1 MVFCRP
7 DLVADLFDDVDD
19 LEKALY
25 DLEKALFEFEFE
37 FEFEKDD
44 KEDIPD
50 EVTDEDIVIPSDF
63 CDLKCTKIYKPV
75 CGTDGKTYTNECL
88 LEQEK
93 CVKRLFVEVAKSG
106 PCDVV
111 DEETEQTTEIPE
123 IILDDKESDIPEEI
137 TGIKI

>member
-50 EVTDEDIVIPSDF
+50 EVTDEDIVIPSYF

-75 CGTDGKTYTNECL
+75 CGTDGRTYTNECL

>member
-1 MVFCRP
+1 MSP
-7 DLVADLFDDVDD
+7 DLVNDLFDDVAD
-19 LEKALY
+19 LEK
-25 DLEKALFEFEFE
+25 DLFEK
-37 FEFEKDD
+37 EKDD
-44 KEDIPD
+44 KEEIPD

-93 CVKRLFVEVAKSG
+93 CVKRLFVAVAKSG

-111 DEETEQTTEIPE
+111 DEETELTRNY
-123 IILDDKESDIPEEI
+123 S
-137 TGIKI
+137 

>member
-1 MVFCRP
+1 MSP
-7 DLVADLFDDVDD
+7 DLVNDLFDDVTD
-19 LEKALY
+19 LEK
-25 DLEKALFEFEFE
+25 ELFEK
-37 FEFEKDD
+37 EKDD
-44 KEDIPD
+44 KEEIPD

-93 CVKRLFVEVAKSG
+93 CVKRLFVEVAKLG

-111 DEETEQTTEIPE
+111 NEETEQTTQIPE
-123 IILDDKESDIPEEI
+123 IIPDEKEFDIPEEI
-137 TGIKI
+137 KGIKT

>member
-50 EVTDEDIVIPSDF
+50 EVTDEDIVIPSYF

-75 CGTDGKTYTNECL
+75 CGTDDKTYTNECL

-93 CVKRLFVEVAKSG
+93 CVKRLFVAVAKSG

-111 DEETEQTTEIPE
+111 DEETELTRNY
-123 IILDDKESDIPEEI
+123 S
-137 TGIKI
+137 